1 MKKGRA
7 LAVSV
12 CVACACGLWHCYS
25 INLKTPNQTLS
36 PLYKSFPLLL
46 LFHFLSFL
54 NTVKFLILLPSTLHL
69 TEEEEEERRVTEG
82 GRSEKMSSSSSSSNS
97 PCAACKFLRRKC
109 TQECV
114 FAPYFPPDN
123 PQRFAYVHKVFGASN
138 VAKLLNELNAAQR
151 DDAVKSL
158 AYEAEAR
165 LRDPV
170 YGCVGLI
177 SVLQHKLRQIQVEL
191 NTAKKELATY
201 IGPQALQGLPAPILQ
216 QQHTSHPFSSSLY
229 PYSGN
234 ITAATAQMVIRDP
247 QPPPPQQHQILEA
260 QQLAAAVA
268 AREQQE
274 MFRSYEQQ
282 HQQQEFLRFSGGFD
296 VGSGGSPGGFSQVS
310 PTPAVDQLSPS
321 LALGSFDNTFTLQQ
335 QPQQGEPHSHPH
347 HLSLQAQLLL
357 PPQQKQV
364 QPQTQQSQLTHHHH
378 HQQQPES
385 EECRSVGPSC

>member
-1 MKKGRA
+1 M
-7 LAVSV
+7 
-12 CVACACGLWHCYS
+12 
-25 INLKTPNQTLS
+25 
-36 PLYKSFPLLL
+36 
-46 LFHFLSFL
+46 
-54 NTVKFLILLPSTLHL
+54 
-69 TEEEEEERRVTEG
+69 
-82 GRSEKMSSSSSSSNS
+82 SSSNS

-177 SVLQHKLRQIQVEL
+177 SVLQHRLRQIQNEL
-191 NTAKKELATY
+191 NNAKKELATY
-201 IGPQALQGLPAPILQ
+201 IGPQALQGMPTATILP
-216 QQHTSHPFSSSLY
+216 HHPAAAANPFGSSVF
-229 PYSGN
+229 PV
-234 ITAATAQMVIRDP
+234 TPAAQGGHLVIRDS
-247 QPPPPQQHQILEA
+247 QPQQHHQILEA

-274 MFRSYEQQ
+274 MFRGFEQQ
-282 HQQQEFLRFSGGFD
+282 QQQQQEFMRFNGGGFD
-296 VGSGGSPGGFSQVS
+296 LGSVPGGGGFSQQVS
-310 PTPAVDQLSPS
+310 PAAPVSADQLSPS
-321 LALGSFDNTFTLQQ
+321 LALGSFENPFHHPMQQQQ
-335 QPQQGEPHSHPH
+335 QPQQGEPPHVHAHVHPH
-347 HLSLQAQLLL
+347 HHIPLEAQLLL
-357 PPQQKQV
+357 PPQEKQQV
-364 QPQTQQSQLTHHHH
+364 QQQQQNQHSSQLPH
-378 HQQQPES
+378 HQQLER